1 MKNIISLLC
10 VGVLLLAVGLGC
22 KKSQEEIERERIEQI
37 EVQKKN
43 EAERI
48 AEEKQILSELEA
60 SDIFKF
66 DGGLSALT
74 LSGDTLIVKNPA
86 ITFKDVQ
93 AFKERTIL
101 PRVLDAKGIILI
113 KFDNGKRDWIVS
125 TK

>member
-10 VGVLLLAVGLGC
+10 VGFLLLAVALGC
-22 KKSQEEIERERIEQI
+22 NSRGNSYDTGFQTT
-37 EVQKKN
+37 
-43 EAERI
+43 EAEKKQEADRI
-48 AEEKQILSELEA
+48 AEEKQILRELEA
-60 SDIFKF
+60 SDVFKF

-93 AFKERTIL
+93 AFKERAIL